1 MAAPRES
8 PTRSGYVPL
17 SRRKE
22 SYDSELHALE
32 ATYANARLGSPAL
45 HEVLESLLW
54 IPTWYVGNGGTMAVA
69 QYAAELH
76 NQQTGLPA
84 IATTSLGFA
93 TSQVATGSAVVII
106 SASAK
111 HPDTAA
117 TVRTALE
124 RKLSRV
130 VVVTERDRSQ
140 LTGAFASAQVE
151 VVTLSR
157 PGPGDGFLA
166 TNSVLNMSTA
176 FAAAY
181 SSRLPKTLPGFTS
194 KFPGAIRPGDDLL
207 LLSSAGTWAAA
218 TDLETRLVETGLA
231 TVQKTDFR
239 NFAHGR
245 HLGLSRMAGHVSVI
259 AMSDSRTARLAT
271 ATLDLLPADI
281 PVIHL
286 TSAAP
291 APASSLDLLVRSM
304 RLTGSISNDSG
315 FDPARPQVPSF
326 GRRLYRL
333 ESRRHLPGGFARP
346 DVVAKLEAACL
357 PVGEP
362 TLRDF
367 SRRRTQW
374 LRKTVSIPIAGI
386 LVDYDGTVCTTAG
399 RFDPPSGDLQEA
411 FVRLLHQGL
420 AVGFVSGRGKSLP
433 QSLRQWV
440 PTDLR
445 SRVAIGLYNG
455 AVRGTL
461 DEMQALRSG
470 ESGPFTETAPA
481 RRAMRD
487 LQGLATRFGG
497 VLDARPF
504 QVSLEAGTGKS
515 AHWPALARA
524 VEELV
529 ARENLDGRI
538 RLKAVRSAHSIDI
551 IPASSTKNLLRSNL
565 EAIQTKSGATLAI
578 GDRGGLGGND
588 YELLAFDSLTLSV
601 DQVSGDPSRC
611 WNLAVHGP
619 SGPDLLSR
627 YLTAVKPDRQRVH
640 TFRWT
645 DG

>member
-1 MAAPRES
+1 MAAPRKS
-8 PTRSGYVPL
+8 PTRSVYVPL

-32 ATYANARLGSPAL
+32 ATYANARPGSPVL
-45 HEVLESLLW
+45 QEVLESLLW
-54 IPTWYVGNGGTMAVA
+54 IPTWYVGNGGTVAVA

-124 RKLSRV
+124 RRLSRV

-140 LTGAFASAQVE
+140 LAGAFASAQVE

-157 PGPGDGFLA
+157 PGPSDGFLA

-181 SSRLPKTLPGFTS
+181 SSRLPKTLPGFTA
-194 KFPGAIRPGDDLL
+194 KLPGALRLGDDLL

-259 AMSDSRTARLAT
+259 AMSDSRTAKLAT

-281 PVIHL
+281 PVMHL

-291 APASSLDLLVRSM
+291 QAASSLDLLVRSM
-304 RLTGSISNDSG
+304 RLTGAISIQSG

-326 GRRLYRL
+326 GRQLYRM
-333 ESRRHLPGGFARP
+333 ESRKHLPVALARP
-346 DVVAKLEAACL
+346 DVVAKLEAARL
-357 PVGEP
+357 PVREP
-362 TLRDF
+362 MLKDF
-367 SRRRTQW
+367 SRRRTRW
-374 LRKTVSIPIAGI
+374 LGKTMSIPIAAV

-399 RFDPPSGDLQEA
+399 RFDPPSDELRET
-411 FVRLLHQGL
+411 FVRLLRQGL

-433 QSLRQWV
+433 KSLREWV
-440 PTDLR
+440 PADLQR
-445 SRVAIGLYNG
+445 RVVIGLYNG
-455 AVRGTL
+455 AVRGNL
-461 DEMQALRSG
+461 DDLEWMEPG
-470 ESGPFTETAPA
+470 DTGPFTDTAVA
-481 RRAMRD
+481 RRISRD

-497 VLDARPF
+497 ALEARPF
-504 QVSLEAGTGKS
+504 QISLEPGSGKS

-524 VEELV
+524 VQEFV
-529 ARENLDGRI
+529 ARENLDGRT
-538 RLKAVRSAHSIDI
+538 RLKAVRSAHSIDV
-551 IPASSTKNLLRSNL
+551 IPVSSTKNLLRGDL
-565 EAIQTKSGATLAI
+565 EATQTKPGATLAI

-611 WNLAVHGP
+611 WNLAANGP
-619 SGPDLLSR
+619 VGPDLLAR
-627 YLTAVKPDRQRVH
+627 YLTAIKPNRQKVH

-645 DG
+645 DE

>member
-1 MAAPRES
+1 MAASRKNPS
-8 PTRSGYVPL
+8 RSGYVPL

-32 ATYANARLGSPAL
+32 ATYANARLGSPVL

-54 IPTWYVGNGGTMAVA
+54 VPTWYVGNGGTMAVA

-84 IATTSLGFA
+84 TATTSLGFA

-140 LTGAFASAQVE
+140 LTGAFASPQVE
-151 VVTLSR
+151 VVTLAR
-157 PGPGDGFLA
+157 PGPSDGFLA

-181 SSRLPKTLPGFTS
+181 FSRLPKTLPGFTA
-194 KFPGAIRPGDDLL
+194 KLPGAVRPGDDLL

-245 HLGLSRMAGHVSVI
+245 HLGLSRMTGHVSVI
-259 AMSDSRTARLAT
+259 AMSDSRTAKLAA

-281 PVIHL
+281 PVMHL
-286 TSAAP
+286 TSAAT

-304 RLTGSISNDSG
+304 RLTGSISSDTG
-315 FDPARPQVPSF
+315 FDPARPQVPTF
-326 GRRLYRL
+326 GRQLYRL
-333 ESRRHLPGGFARP
+333 ESRRHLSGGLARP

-357 PVGEP
+357 PVAET

-374 LRKTVSIPIAGI
+374 LRKAVATPIAGI
-386 LVDYDGTVCTTAG
+386 IVDYDGTVCTTAG
-399 RFDPPSGDLQEA
+399 RFDPPSNELQES
-411 FVRLLHQGL
+411 FVKLLRQGIV
-420 AVGFVSGRGKSLP
+420 VGFVSGRGQSLP
-433 QSLRQWV
+433 QSLRQWLPV
-440 PTDLR
+440 NLQ

-461 DEMQALRSG
+461 DDKQALEPSD
-470 ESGPFTETAPA
+470 SGPFTETSGA
-481 RRAMRD
+481 RRALRD
-487 LQGLATRFGG
+487 LQSLATRFGG
-497 VLDARPF
+497 VLEPRPF
-504 QVSLEAGTGKS
+504 QISLEAGTGKS

-538 RLKAVRSAHSIDI
+538 RLKAVRSAHSIDV
-551 IPASSTKNLLRSNL
+551 IPTSSTKNLLRGNL
-565 EAIQTKSGATLAI
+565 ESMHTRPGATLAI

-588 YELLAFDSLTLSV
+588 YELLAFDRLTLSV

-611 WNLAVHGP
+611 WNLADSGP
-619 SGPDLLSR
+619 GGPDLLSR
-627 YLTAVKPDRQRVH
+627 YLAAVKPDRQKVH
-640 TFRWT
+640 AFRWT